1 MGIFISILYYTLI
14 LHLKILDNNNLTLYL
29 LLIFKGFAPPGSRNR
44 YRLHVIG
51 SHHDAPTL
59 YGKGSHELVLMTYD
73 SRADAWIFG
82 SVVGRCRF
90 SKLAGKTSMASIPE
104 GFLLGGQEE
113 TDEVVMVKI
122 EEDHEPKKKKNAY
135 KVYVRV

>member
-1 MGIFISILYYTLI
+1 MSVFYNLLEYYSPFVSATYFI
-14 LHLKILDNNNLTLYL
+14 
-29 LLIFKGFAPPGSRNR
+29 GFAPLGSRNR

-51 SHHDAPTL
+51 SHHNAPTL

-90 SKLAGKTSMASIPE
+90 SKSAGKTGMASISE

-122 EEDHEPKKKKNAY
+122 EEDHQPKKKKNAY
-135 KVYVRV
+135 KVYGSKILDYRTSIL

>member
-1 MGIFISILYYTLI
+1 MG
-14 LHLKILDNNNLTLYL
+14 
-29 LLIFKGFAPPGSRNR
+29 PRNR
-44 YRLHVIG
+44 YRLYVLG
-51 SHHDAPTL
+51 SHQDAPML

-90 SKLAGKTSMASIPE
+90 SKSAGKTGMASIPE

-113 TDEVVMVKI
+113 TDEVVMVKV
-122 EEDHEPKKKKNAY
+122 EEDHQLKKKKNVY
-135 KVYVRV
+135 KVDASKIVIFSKFSPLLDYDIKQHTINT